1 MPHEEPKEENLHYK
15 YATNAAAAGRK
26 TLTMLYTTVHQ
37 NDEHAHKSTAPTCS
51 EASDNNTAHECGV
64 RGDCALEGFGTFDTG
79 NRSVSPGFRDDTAD
93 TILLIKRLLTR
104 QAAPP
109 RAKLESTFLEES
121 TPLRLDF
128 SHHKTKRHHK
138 TKLESPI

>member
-1 MPHEEPKEENLHYK
+1 MSTRTSLLH
-15 YATNAAAAGRK
+15 
-26 TLTMLYTTVHQ
+26 Q
-37 NDEHAHKSTAPTCS
+37 PAPRPPTITPRM
-51 EASDNNTAHECGV
+51 NCGV
-64 RGDCALEGFGTFDTG
+64 RGDCVLEGCGTFDTG

-93 TILLIKRLLTR
+93 TILLIKRLLMR

-109 RAKLESTFLEES
+109 RAKLESMFLEES